1 MHYILKTLLSDAL
14 GLEVIQTFNL
24 EEFKSSALPK
34 INYSD
39 VKIENCL
46 SILPHT
52 ILFNVG
58 IKDYPIEVSNHPQFF
73 KVFFKNSNSVIPFDL
88 FGAAFW
94 LLSRY
99 EEYLPYKTDNYDRFN
114 YRSGL
119 AYQYDFIKTPLVNL
133 WLEQLQLSLKENFPA
148 MKFKEHQYKFISTV
162 DIDNAF
168 KYKHK
173 GVVRALAGYVK
184 DVFSKDATSFMS
196 RVNVISGKRK
206 DPFDCYDFLIEAHKQ
221 QNIKAIYF
229 FLLGDYGPNDKN
241 QSATNLPFQS
251 LIKGMADY
259 SAVGIHPSFGS
270 TNKIQ
275 QLKVEISRLSNIIH
289 SPITISRQHYSILKF
304 PKTYQNLLQAG
315 VEQDY
320 SMGYTNVN
328 GFRASYCFPFKWYDI
343 ESEMLTPL
351 TIHSFCIAENT
362 MVYYAKKENK
372 TLAEQALPIINE
384 VKKYKGQLIS
394 IFHNDTF
401 NEEMKKFYLEFLEMA
416 K

>member
-1 MHYILKTLLSDAL
+1 MNDAL
-14 GLEVIQTFNL
+14 GLEVTQTFNV
-24 EEFKSSALPK
+24 EEFKNSSSPK

-133 WLEQLQLSLKENFPA
+133 WLEQLQLSLKKLFPA
-148 MKFKEHQYKFISTV
+148 IKFKEQHYRFISTV

-184 DVFSKDATSFMS
+184 DILSKDATSFRS
-196 RVNVISGKRK
+196 RVNVISGNKK

-241 QSATNLPFQS
+241 QAATNLPFQS

-289 SPITISRQHYSILKF
+289 SPVVISRQHYSILKF

-315 VEQDY
+315 IEQDF

-328 GFRASYCFPFKWYDI
+328 GFRASYCFPFKWYNI

-351 TIHSFCIAENT
+351 TINSFCVAENT
-362 MVYYAKKENK
+362 MVYYSKKENK
-372 TLAEQALPIINE
+372 TLTEQALPIINE

>member
-1 MHYILKTLLSDAL
+1 MNDAL
-14 GLEVIQTFNL
+14 GLEVTQTVNL
-24 EEFKSSALPK
+24 EEFKNSSLPK

-46 SILPHT
+46 TVLPHT

-58 IKDYPIEVSNHPQFF
+58 IKDYPIEVSNHPHFF
-73 KVFFKNSNSVIPFDL
+73 KVFFKNTNPVIPFDL

-119 AYQYDFIKTPLVNL
+119 AYQYDFINTPLVNL
-133 WLEQLQLSLKENFPA
+133 WLEQLQLSLKEIFPNI
-148 MKFKEHQYKFISTV
+148 KFKEQQYKFISTV

-173 GVVRALAGYVK
+173 GVVRALAGYAK
-184 DVFSKDATSFMS
+184 DILSKDAKSFRS
-196 RVNVISGKRK
+196 RLNVISGKKK

-221 QNIKAIYF
+221 KNVNAIYF

-251 LIKGMADY
+251 LIKSMADY

-289 SPITISRQHYSILKF
+289 APVTISRQHFSILKF

-315 VEQDY
+315 IEQDF

-328 GFRASYCFPFKWYDI
+328 GFRASYCFPYKWYNI

-351 TIHSFCIAENT
+351 TINSFCIAENT
-362 MVYYAKKENK
+362 MVYYSKKENK

-401 NEEMKKFYLEFLEMA
+401 NEEIEKFYLEFLEMA
-416 K
+416 R

>member
-1 MHYILKTLLSDAL
+1 M
-14 GLEVIQTFNL
+14 GLEVTQTFNL
-24 EEFKSSALPK
+24 EEFKISSLPK

-39 VKIENCL
+39 VSIENCV

-73 KVFFKNSNSVIPFDL
+73 KIFFKNANSVIPFDL
-88 FGAAFW
+88 LGAAFW

-119 AYQYDFIKTPLVNL
+119 AYQYDFINIPLVNL
-133 WLEQLQLSLKENFPA
+133 WLQKLQSCLKENFPEI
-148 MKFKEHQYKFISTV
+148 KFKEQQYKFISTV

-173 GVVRALAGYVK
+173 GVVRALAGYAK
-184 DVFSKDATSFMS
+184 DILSKDAKSFKS
-196 RVNVISGKRK
+196 RINVISGKKK
-206 DPFDCYDFLIEAHKQ
+206 DPFDCYDFLVEAHKQ

-251 LIKGMADY
+251 LIKSMADY

-289 SPITISRQHYSILKF
+289 SPVTISRQHFSILKF

-315 VEQDY
+315 IEQDF

-328 GFRASYCFPFKWYDI
+328 GFRASYCFPYKWYNI
-343 ESEMLTPL
+343 ESEMTTPL
-351 TIHSFCIAENT
+351 TINSFCIAENT
-362 MVYYAKKENK
+362 MVYYSKKENK

-384 VKKYKGQLIS
+384 VKKYRGQLIS

-401 NEEMKKFYLEFLEMA
+401 NEEIKKFYLEFLEMA